1 MMNLESITV
10 FYIKEFTELHSV
22 ETFESNNVNGI
33 RKIERKRDKI
43 KKKFRRFNENFKNV
57 SQNLKAYCNQKSF
70 KNGVKISLIF
80 STGFGLMFLGPQLP
94 AMARDNFLSQG
105 KEGMY
110 PLPLPEKSRLA
121 YMKTWVSPYAWRSF
135 LSTGQLSPEFKG
147 FLSTASTTVVPFVA
161 GGAMGILFGGGVS
174 YLVTNAAIKAY
185 GIKHNAVVHFAAN
198 ELAARN
204 HSLKVC
210 TVNVVNLSNYLD
222 THGYL
227 NPPYLAASSIE
238 ANMKEMFLKQP
249 DFIKTYTW
257 EFFK

>member
-1 MMNLESITV
+1 MNLESITV

-174 YLVTNAAIKAY
+174 YLVHQSAFQILTSRHTSYAEIASRISSDRFEDLSRCY
-185 GIKHNAVVHFAAN
+185 IYLRELRIDRSFVGLPGVVG
-198 ELAARN
+198 E
-204 HSLKVC
+204 V
-210 TVNVVNLSNYLD
+210 
-222 THGYL
+222 
-227 NPPYLAASSIE
+227 
-238 ANMKEMFLKQP
+238 KEITDYLKQLPVIFP
-249 DFIKTYTW
+249 DISSKLIIPN
-257 EFFK
+257 K